1 MQKMVIGVESVVPD
15 WAQGTQRAQGAQRAQ
30 GRQRAQGTQRAQGRQ
45 GRDGSFKTVTEMAT
59 PQPSFRAP
67 ATASLYKWSPLV
79 SPFSHPAHCA
89 HCGLTPRCK
98 TIATSSALHW
108 HKGTVRKDNI
118 VTIAKI
124 RIE

>member
-15 WAQGTQRAQGAQRAQ
+15 WAQGTQRAQGA
-30 GRQRAQGTQRAQGRQ
+30 QRAQGRQ

-108 HKGTVRKDNI
+108 HKGTVRKDNDSYHCQN
-118 VTIAKI
+118 KD
-124 RIE
+124 

>member
-30 GRQRAQGTQRAQGRQ
+30 GRQ

-67 ATASLYKWSPLV
+67 GHFFLLGEES
-79 SPFSHPAHCA
+79 
-89 HCGLTPRCK
+89 
-98 TIATSSALHW
+98 
-108 HKGTVRKDNI
+108 
-118 VTIAKI
+118 
-124 RIE
+124 